1 MTIASMYL
9 SRILEFMIKTWK
21 NIVFIFASIAISTNI
36 FGKIELIDRVVAVVD
51 SGVIM
56 ESQLNARVEEILIRL
71 KSDKAELPPLNL
83 LEEQV
88 LDRLIIEEIQLQIAE
103 RAGIKISDSELNQ
116 TLSRVSAQNNL
127 SLDDFRIKLEEEGT
141 SYKSFRDTIR
151 KELIIQRV
159 QRGKVGAKIDISEQ
173 ELENFINSEEGKT
186 QLAEQ
191 YNVQHILLSVKSGL
205 TEEEVGEIQNNANSL
220 IERLNNGESF
230 EKLAASYSSGQNALE
245 GGFLGW
251 RTSAELPSL
260 FAQVVSELKVGE
272 VAQPVRSGA
281 GFHILKLTDKRG
293 NTVKFLDQTLARHIL
308 VQPSEIR
315 TEKQTEELIN
325 DIYTRLEDGEDFKQL
340 ARQFSEDPGSK
351 MDGGELGWSNPGDYD
366 PAFETTL
373 NATKIG
379 QVSQPVKSSFGWHI
393 IEVMDRR
400 NEDVSQEEQKNRAYQ
415 IIFKRKFEQELQST
429 LIELRAEAY
438 VDIKLTS

>member
-1 MTIASMYL
+1 MNQL
-9 SRILEFMIKTWK
+9 NILKTSFWTKK
-21 NIVFIFASIAISTNI
+21 NFFVLLVSLLASINI
-36 FGKIELIDRVVAVVD
+36 YSKIELIDRVVAVVD

-56 ESQLNARVEEILIRL
+56 ESQLNSRVEEILIRL
-71 KSDKAELPPLNL
+71 KSDTTELPPINL

-88 LDRLIIEEIQLQIAE
+88 LDRLIIEEIQLQLAD

-116 TLSRVSAQNNL
+116 TLSRVSSQNNL
-127 SLDDFRIKLEEEGT
+127 SLDDFRLKLEAEGT
-141 SYKSFRDTIR
+141 SYKSFRDTIK

-159 QRGKVGAKIDISEQ
+159 QRGRVGGKVDISEQ
-173 ELENFINSEEGKT
+173 EIENFINSEEGKS

-191 YNVQHILLSVKSGL
+191 YNVQHILLSVKSGS
-205 TEEEVGEIQNNANSL
+205 TEQQIEKIRNEANNL
-220 IERLNNGESF
+220 ITRLEGDESF
-230 EKLAASYSSGQNALE
+230 EKLAASYSSGQEALE

-260 FAQVVSELKVGE
+260 FANVVTELKIGE
-272 VAQPVRSGA
+272 VAQPLRSGA

-315 TEKQTEELIN
+315 TENQAEELIN
-325 DIYTRLEDGEDFKQL
+325 EIYERLTNGEDFKQL

-366 PAFETTL
+366 PVFEKTL
-373 NATKIG
+373 NATEIGKI
-379 QVSQPVKSSFGWHI
+379 SEPVQSSFGWHI
-393 IEVMDRR
+393 IEAMDRR

-438 VDIKLTS
+438 VDIKLTT

>member
-1 MTIASMYL
+1 MKKQKFTLTHKKSFLFLLL
-9 SRILEFMIKTWK
+9 SLFLSL
-21 NIVFIFASIAISTNI
+21 NINA
-36 FGKIELIDRVVAVVD
+36 KIELIDRVVAVVD

-56 ESQLNARVEEILIRL
+56 ESQLNSRVEEILLRL
-71 KSDKAELPPLNL
+71 KNDKAELPPLNL

-88 LDRLIIEEIQLQIAE
+88 LDRLIIEEIQLQLAE

-127 SLDDFRIKLEEEGT
+127 SLDDFRIKLEEEGS
-141 SYKSFRDTIR
+141 SYRSFRDTIR

-159 QRGKVGAKIDISEQ
+159 QRGKVGAKVDISEQ
-173 ELENFINSEEGKT
+173 EIENFINSEEGKS

-205 TEEEVGEIQNNANSL
+205 TEKEISEIENNANSL
-220 IERLNNGESF
+220 IERLDNGEGF

-251 RTSAELPSL
+251 RTSSELPSL
-260 FAQVVSELKVGE
+260 FAQVVTDLKVGT
-272 VAQPVRSGA
+272 VAKPFRSGA
-281 GFHILKLTDKRG
+281 GFHILKLSDKRG

-315 TEKQTEELIN
+315 TENQAKELIN
-325 DIYTRLEDGEDFKQL
+325 NIYERLSDGEDFKQL

-366 PAFETTL
+366 PVFEKTL
-373 NATKIG
+373 NATEIG
-379 QVSQPVKSSFGWHI
+379 KLSEPVQSSFGWHI
-393 IEVMDRR
+393 IEVLDRR

>member
-1 MTIASMYL
+1 MDLTKILLIKISM
-9 SRILEFMIKTWK
+9 KK
-21 NIVFIFASIAISTNI
+21 KIVFILLGFLISTNTYT
-36 FGKIELIDRVVAVVD
+36 KIELIDRVVAVVD

-56 ESQLNARVEEILIRL
+56 ESQLNSRVEEILIRL
-71 KSDKAELPPLNL
+71 KNDKAELPPLNL

-88 LDRLIIEEIQLQIAE
+88 LDRLIIEEIQLQLAD

-116 TLSRVSAQNNL
+116 TLSRVSSQNNL
-127 SLDDFRIKLEEEGT
+127 SLEEFRLKLEAEGT
-141 SYKSFRDTIR
+141 SYKSFRDTIK

-173 ELENFINSEEGKT
+173 ELENFINSEEGRT

-205 TEEEVGEIQNNANSL
+205 SEIEIEAIENEAVSL
-220 IERLNNGESF
+220 LERLENGESF
-230 EKLAASYSSGQNALE
+230 EKLAASYSAGQKALE

-260 FAQVVSELKVGE
+260 FAEVVTGLTVGE

-281 GFHILKLTDKRG
+281 GFHILKLTEKRG

-315 TEKQTEELIN
+315 TENQAEILIN
-325 DIYTRLEDGEDFKQL
+325 DIFKRLKEGEDFKQL

-366 PAFETTL
+366 PAFEMTL
-373 NATKIG
+373 NATEIG
-379 QVSQPVKSSFGWHI
+379 QLSEPVKSSFGWHI

-415 IIFKRKFEQELQST
+415 IIFKRKFDQELQST

>member
-1 MTIASMYL
+1 MYL
-9 SRILEFMIKTWK
+9 IKKLQTLIFGKKSILFFLCSF
-21 NIVFIFASIAISTNI
+21 VISTNI
-36 FGKIELIDRVVAVVD
+36 YSKIELIDRVVAVVD

-56 ESQLNARVEEILIRL
+56 ESQLNTRVEEILFRL

-88 LDRLIIEEIQLQIAE
+88 LDRLIIEEIQLQLAE
-103 RAGIKISDSELNQ
+103 RAGVKISDSELNQ

-127 SLDDFRIKLEEEGT
+127 SLEDFRIKLEEDGT
-141 SYKSFRDTIR
+141 SYKAFRDTIR

-159 QRGKVGAKIDISEQ
+159 QRGRVGSKVDISEQ
-173 ELENFINSEEGKT
+173 EIENFINSEEGKS

-205 TEEEVGEIQNNANSL
+205 TKVEIEAIENNANLL
-220 IERLNNGESF
+220 IKRLEDGESF
-230 EKLAASYSSGQNALE
+230 EKLAASYSSAQEALE

-260 FAQVVSELKVGE
+260 FAEVITELKVGD
-272 VAQPVRSGA
+272 VALPVRSGA
-281 GFHILKLTDKRG
+281 GFHILKLSDKRG

-315 TEKQTEELIN
+315 TENQARELIN
-325 DIYTRLEDGEDFKQL
+325 NIYERLSNGEDFKQL

-373 NATKIG
+373 NATEIG
-379 QVSQPVKSSFGWHI
+379 KLSKPVKSSFGWHV

>member
-1 MTIASMYL
+1 M
-9 SRILEFMIKTWK
+9 
-21 NIVFIFASIAISTNI
+21 
-36 FGKIELIDRVVAVVD
+36 
-51 SGVIM
+51 
-56 ESQLNARVEEILIRL
+56 QLA
-71 KSDKAELPPLNL
+71 D
-83 LEEQV
+83 
-88 LDRLIIEEIQLQIAE
+88 

-116 TLSRVSAQNNL
+116 TLSRVSSQNNL
-127 SLDDFRIKLEEEGT
+127 SLEDFRLKLEAEGT
-141 SYKSFRDTIR
+141 SYKSFRDTIK

-159 QRGKVGAKIDISEQ
+159 QRGRVGGKVDISEQ
-173 ELENFINSEEGKT
+173 EIENFINSEEGKS

-205 TEEEVGEIQNNANSL
+205 TEQQIEEIKDEANNL
-220 IERLNNGESF
+220 ITRLEGDESF
-230 EKLAASYSSGQNALE
+230 EKLATAYSSGQEALE

-260 FAQVVSELKVGE
+260 FANVVTELKVGE
-272 VAQPVRSGA
+272 VAQPLRSGA

-315 TEKQTEELIN
+315 TENQAKELIN
-325 DIYTRLEDGEDFKQL
+325 DIYERLTNGEDFKQL

-366 PAFETTL
+366 PIFEQTL
-373 NATKIG
+373 NATEIGKI
-379 QVSQPVKSSFGWHI
+379 SEPVQSSFGWHI
-393 IEVMDRR
+393 IEAMDRR

-438 VDIKLTS
+438 VDIKLTT

>member
-1 MTIASMYL
+1 MDLTKKL
-9 SRILEFMIKTWK
+9 FIKISIK
-21 NIVFIFASIAISTNI
+21 KRIVFILLGFLISTNTYT
-36 FGKIELIDRVVAVVD
+36 KIELIDRVVAVVD

-56 ESQLNARVEEILIRL
+56 ESQLNSRVEEILIRL
-71 KSDKAELPPLNL
+71 KNDKAELPPLNL

-88 LDRLIIEEIQLQIAE
+88 LDRLIIEEIQLQLAD

-116 TLSRVSAQNNL
+116 TLSRVSSQNNL
-127 SLDDFRIKLEEEGT
+127 SLEEFRLKLEAEGT
-141 SYKSFRDTIR
+141 SYKSFRDTIK

-173 ELENFINSEEGKT
+173 ELENFINSEEGRT

-205 TEEEVGEIQNNANSL
+205 SEIEIEAIENEAVSL
-220 IERLNNGESF
+220 LERLENGESF
-230 EKLAASYSSGQNALE
+230 EKLAASYSAGQKALE

-260 FAQVVSELKVGE
+260 FAEVVSGLTVGE

-315 TEKQTEELIN
+315 TENQAEVLIN
-325 DIYTRLEDGEDFKQL
+325 DIYKRLKEGEDFKQL

-366 PAFETTL
+366 PAFEMTL
-373 NATKIG
+373 NATEIG
-379 QVSQPVKSSFGWHI
+379 QLSEPIKSSFGWHI

-415 IIFKRKFEQELQST
+415 IIFKRKFDQELQST

>member
-1 MTIASMYL
+1 MDLTKKLLIKISMKK
-9 SRILEFMIKTWK
+9 R
-21 NIVFIFASIAISTNI
+21 IVFILLVFLISTNTYT
-36 FGKIELIDRVVAVVD
+36 KIELIDRVVAVVD

-56 ESQLNARVEEILIRL
+56 ESQLNSRVEEILIRL
-71 KSDKAELPPLNL
+71 KNDKAELPPLNL

-88 LDRLIIEEIQLQIAE
+88 LDRLIIEEIQLQLAD

-116 TLSRVSAQNNL
+116 TLSRVSSQNNL
-127 SLDDFRIKLEEEGT
+127 SLEEFRLKLEAEGT
-141 SYKSFRDTIR
+141 SYKSFRDTIK

-159 QRGKVGAKIDISEQ
+159 QRGKVGTKIDISEQ
-173 ELENFINSEEGKT
+173 ELENFINSEEGRT

-205 TEEEVGEIQNNANSL
+205 SEIEIEAIENEAVSL
-220 IERLNNGESF
+220 LERLENGESF
-230 EKLAASYSSGQNALE
+230 EKLAASYSAGQKALE

-260 FAQVVSELKVGE
+260 FAEVVSGLTVGE

-281 GFHILKLTDKRG
+281 GFHILKLTEKRG

-315 TEKQTEELIN
+315 TENQAEILIN
-325 DIYTRLEDGEDFKQL
+325 DIFKRLKEGEDFKQL

-366 PAFETTL
+366 PAFEMTL
-373 NATKIG
+373 NATEIG
-379 QVSQPVKSSFGWHI
+379 QLSEPIKSSFGWHI

-415 IIFKRKFEQELQST
+415 IIFKRKFDQELQST

>member
-1 MTIASMYL
+1 MDLTKKL
-9 SRILEFMIKTWK
+9 LIKISIK
-21 NIVFIFASIAISTNI
+21 KRIVFILLGFLISTNI
-36 FGKIELIDRVVAVVD
+36 YTKIELIDRVVAVVD

-56 ESQLNARVEEILIRL
+56 ESQLNSRVEEILIRL
-71 KSDKAELPPLNL
+71 KNDKAELPPLNL

-88 LDRLIIEEIQLQIAE
+88 LDRLIIEEIQLQLAD

-116 TLSRVSAQNNL
+116 TLSRVSSQNNL
-127 SLDDFRIKLEEEGT
+127 SLEEFRLKLEAEGT
-141 SYKSFRDTIR
+141 SYKSFRDTIK

-173 ELENFINSEEGKT
+173 ELENFINSEEGRT

-205 TEEEVGEIQNNANSL
+205 SEIEIEAIEDEAVSL
-220 IERLNNGESF
+220 LERLENGESF
-230 EKLAASYSSGQNALE
+230 EKLAASYSAGQKALE

-260 FAQVVSELKVGE
+260 FAEVVSGLTVGE

-315 TEKQTEELIN
+315 TENQAEVLIN
-325 DIYTRLEDGEDFKQL
+325 DIYKRLKEGEDFKQL

-366 PAFETTL
+366 PAFEMTL
-373 NATKIG
+373 NATEIG
-379 QVSQPVKSSFGWHI
+379 QLSEPIKSSFGWHI

-415 IIFKRKFEQELQST
+415 IIFKRKFDQELQST

>member
-1 MTIASMYL
+1 MVNMY
-9 SRILEFMIKTWK
+9 FIKPHK
-21 NIVFIFASIAISTNI
+21 IIISSKKSFLFIFASLFLSLNI
-36 FGKIELIDRVVAVVD
+36 YSKIELIDRVIAVVD

-56 ESQLNARVEEILIRL
+56 ESQLNSRVEEILLRL
-71 KSDKAELPPLNL
+71 KNDKAELPPLNL

-88 LDRLIIEEIQLQIAE
+88 LDRLIIEEIQLQLAE

-127 SLDDFRIKLEEEGT
+127 SLDDFRIKLEEEGS
-141 SYKSFRDTIR
+141 SYRSFRDTIR

-159 QRGKVGAKIDISEQ
+159 QRGKVGAKVDISEQ
-173 ELENFINSEEGKT
+173 EIENFINSEEGKS

-205 TEEEVGEIQNNANSL
+205 TEGEIAEIENNANL
-220 IERLNNGESF
+220 LLERLGNGESF

-260 FAQVVSELKVGE
+260 FAQVVTDLKVGS
-272 VAQPVRSGA
+272 VAQPIRSGA
-281 GFHILKLTDKRG
+281 GFHILKLSDKRG

-315 TEKQTEELIN
+315 TENQAEELIN
-325 DIYTRLEDGEDFKQL
+325 DIYRRLSDGEDFKQL

-351 MDGGELGWSNPGDYD
+351 MDGGELGWSNPGEYD
-366 PAFETTL
+366 PVFEMTL
-373 NATKIG
+373 NATEIG
-379 QVSQPVKSSFGWHI
+379 NLSEPVKSSFGWHV

-415 IIFKRKFEQELQST
+415 IIFQRKFEQELQST

>member
-1 MTIASMYL
+1 MDLTK
-9 SRILEFMIKTWK
+9 ILLIMISIKKRT
-21 NIVFIFASIAISTNI
+21 VFILLGFLVSTNTYT
-36 FGKIELIDRVVAVVD
+36 KIELIDRVVAVVD

-56 ESQLNARVEEILIRL
+56 ESQLNSRVEEILIRL
-71 KSDKAELPPLNL
+71 KNDKAELPPLNL

-88 LDRLIIEEIQLQIAE
+88 LDRLIIEEIQLQLAD

-116 TLSRVSAQNNL
+116 TLSRVSSQNNL
-127 SLDDFRIKLEEEGT
+127 SLEEFRLKLEAEGT
-141 SYKSFRDTIR
+141 SYKSFRDTIK

-173 ELENFINSEEGKT
+173 ELENFINSEEGRT

-191 YNVQHILLSVKSGL
+191 YNVQHILLPVKSGL
-205 TEEEVGEIQNNANSL
+205 SEIEIETIENEAISL
-220 IERLNNGESF
+220 LERLESGESF
-230 EKLAASYSSGQNALE
+230 EKLAASYSAGQKALE

-260 FAQVVSELKVGE
+260 FTEVVTGLTVGE
-272 VAQPVRSGA
+272 VAQPIRSGA

-315 TEKQTEELIN
+315 TENQTKMLIN
-325 DIYTRLEDGEDFKQL
+325 DIYNRLKEGEDFKQL

-366 PAFETTL
+366 PAFEMTL
-373 NATKIG
+373 NATEIG
-379 QVSQPVKSSFGWHI
+379 QLSEPVKSSFGWHI

-415 IIFKRKFEQELQST
+415 IIFKRKFDQELQST

>member
-1 MTIASMYL
+1 MNQLNILKTSFWTRKNIFVLLVSLLASM
-9 SRILEFMIKTWK
+9 
-21 NIVFIFASIAISTNI
+21 NI
-36 FGKIELIDRVVAVVD
+36 FSKIELIDRVVAVVD

-56 ESQLNARVEEILIRL
+56 ESQLNSRVEEILIRL
-71 KSDKAELPPLNL
+71 KSDTTELPPINL

-88 LDRLIIEEIQLQIAE
+88 LDRLIIEEIQLQLAD

-116 TLSRVSAQNNL
+116 TLSRVSSQNNL
-127 SLDDFRIKLEEEGT
+127 SLEDFRLKLEAEGT
-141 SYKSFRDTIR
+141 SYKSFRDTIK

-159 QRGKVGAKIDISEQ
+159 QRGRVGGKVDISEQ
-173 ELENFINSEEGKT
+173 EIENFINSEEGKS

-205 TEEEVGEIQNNANSL
+205 TEQQIEEIKDEANNL
-220 IERLNNGESF
+220 ITRLEGDESF
-230 EKLAASYSSGQNALE
+230 EKLATAYSSGQEALE

-260 FAQVVSELKVGE
+260 FADVVTELKVGE
-272 VAQPVRSGA
+272 VAQPLRSGA

-315 TEKQTEELIN
+315 TENQAEELIN
-325 DIYTRLEDGEDFKQL
+325 DIYERLTNGEDFKQL

-366 PAFETTL
+366 PIFEKTL
-373 NATKIG
+373 NATEIGKI
-379 QVSQPVKSSFGWHI
+379 SEPVQSSFGWHI
-393 IEVMDRR
+393 IEAMDRR

-438 VDIKLTS
+438 VDIKLTT

>member
-1 MTIASMYL
+1 MTIATMNLINVLKSL
-9 SRILEFMIKTWK
+9 LGNKRLFLLVTSLLTSSA
-21 NIVFIFASIAISTNI
+21 VFS
-36 FGKIELIDRVVAVVD
+36 KIELIDRIVAVVD
-51 SGVIM
+51 SGVVM
-56 ESQLNARVEEILIRL
+56 ESQLNSRVEEILMRL
-71 KSDKAELPPLNL
+71 DSDKAELPPLNL

-88 LDRLIIEEIQLQIAE
+88 LDRLIIEEIQMQIAE

-116 TLSRVSAQNNL
+116 TLSRVSGQNNL
-127 SLDDFRIKLEEEGT
+127 SLEDFRIKLESEGT
-141 SYKSFRDTIR
+141 SYRSFRDTIR

-173 ELENFINSEEGKT
+173 EIENFINSEEGES

-205 TEEEVGEIQNNANSL
+205 TENEIEEIQKNAESL
-220 IERLNNGESF
+220 VLRLNNNENF

-260 FAQVVSELKVGE
+260 FAEVVSNLKVGE
-272 VAQPVRSGA
+272 IASPVRSGA
-281 GFHILKLTDKRG
+281 GFHILKLSNKRG
-293 NTVKFLDQTLARHIL
+293 STVKFLDQTLARHIL

-315 TEKQTEELIN
+315 TENQAKDLIDN
-325 DIYTRLEDGEDFKQL
+325 IYERIKAGEDFKQL
-340 ARQFSEDPGSK
+340 ARQFSEDPGTK
-351 MDGGELGWSNPGDYD
+351 MDGGELGWSNPGEFD
-366 PAFETTL
+366 PEFEKTL
-373 NATKIG
+373 DATEIG
-379 QVSQPVKSSFGWHI
+379 QLSEPVKSSFGWHV

-415 IIFKRKFEQELQST
+415 IIYKRKFEQELQST

-438 VDIKLTS
+438 VDIKLNS

>member
-1 MTIASMYL
+1 MPMNQTISLKIAKTL
-9 SRILEFMIKTWK
+9 LKRIYFVIGLFLISF
-21 NIVFIFASIAISTNI
+21 NLIA
-36 FGKIELIDRVVAVVD
+36 KIELLDRVVAVVD
-51 SGVIM
+51 SGIIM
-56 ESQLNARVEEILIRL
+56 ESQLNSRVEEILVRL

-88 LDRLIIEEIQLQIAE
+88 LDRLIIEEIQLQLAE

-116 TLSRVSAQNNL
+116 TLARVASQNNL
-127 SLDDFRIKLEEEGT
+127 SLEDFRIKLEGEGT

-159 QRGKVGAKIDISEQ
+159 QRGKVGSKIDISEQ

-191 YNVQHILLSVKSGL
+191 YNVQHILLAVKSGSSEL
-205 TEEEVGEIQNNANSL
+205 ETTEIKNNAESL
-220 IERLNNGESF
+220 IKRINDGENF

-251 RTSAELPSL
+251 RSSAELPSL
-260 FAQVVSELKVGE
+260 FADAVLDMKVGE
-272 VAQPVRSGA
+272 VSSPLKSGA
-281 GFHILKLTDKRG
+281 GFHILKLIDKRG

-315 TEKQTEELIN
+315 TENQAKELIN
-325 DIYTRLEDGEDFKQL
+325 SIYQRLVEGEDFKQL

-366 PAFETTL
+366 PAFEQTL
-373 NATKIG
+373 NATEIG
-379 QVSQPVKSSFGWHI
+379 QLSEPVKSSFGWHI

-438 VDIKLTS
+438 VDIKLST

>member
-1 MTIASMYL
+1 MYL
-9 SRILEFMIKTWK
+9 IKKLQTLIFGKKSILFFLCSF
-21 NIVFIFASIAISTNI
+21 VISTNI
-36 FGKIELIDRVVAVVD
+36 YSKIELIDRVVAVVD

-56 ESQLNARVEEILIRL
+56 ESQLNTRVEEILFRL

-88 LDRLIIEEIQLQIAE
+88 LDRLIIEEIQLQLAE
-103 RAGIKISDSELNQ
+103 RAGVKISDSELNQ

-127 SLDDFRIKLEEEGT
+127 SLEDFRIKLEEDGT
-141 SYKSFRDTIR
+141 SYKAFRDTIR

-159 QRGKVGAKIDISEQ
+159 QRGRVGSKVDISEQ
-173 ELENFINSEEGKT
+173 EIENFINSEEGKS

-205 TEEEVGEIQNNANSL
+205 TKVEIEAIENNANLL
-220 IERLNNGESF
+220 IKRLEDGESF
-230 EKLAASYSSGQNALE
+230 EKLAASYSSAQEALE

-260 FAQVVSELKVGE
+260 FAEVITELKVGD
-272 VAQPVRSGA
+272 VALPVRSGA
-281 GFHILKLTDKRG
+281 GFHILKLSDKRG

-315 TEKQTEELIN
+315 TENQAQELIN
-325 DIYTRLEDGEDFKQL
+325 NIYERLSNGEDFKQL

-373 NATKIG
+373 NATEIG
-379 QVSQPVKSSFGWHI
+379 KLSKPVKSSFGWHV

-415 IIFKRKFEQELQST
+415 IIYKRKFEQELQST

>member
-1 MTIASMYL
+1 MDLTKILLIKISMKK
-9 SRILEFMIKTWK
+9 RIVIILLGFL
-21 NIVFIFASIAISTNI
+21 ISTNTYT
-36 FGKIELIDRVVAVVD
+36 KIELIDRVVAVVD

-56 ESQLNARVEEILIRL
+56 ESQLNSRVEEILIRL
-71 KSDKAELPPLNL
+71 KNDKAELPPLNL

-88 LDRLIIEEIQLQIAE
+88 LDRLIIEEIQLQLAD

-116 TLSRVSAQNNL
+116 TLSRVSSQNNL
-127 SLDDFRIKLEEEGT
+127 SLEEFRLKLEAEGT
-141 SYKSFRDTIR
+141 SYKSFRDTIK

-173 ELENFINSEEGKT
+173 ELENFINSEEGRT

-191 YNVQHILLSVKSGL
+191 YYVQHILLSVKSGL
-205 TEEEVGEIQNNANSL
+205 SEIEIEAIENEAVSL
-220 IERLNNGESF
+220 LERLENGESF
-230 EKLAASYSSGQNALE
+230 EKLAASYSAGQKALE

-260 FAQVVSELKVGE
+260 FAEVVTGLTVGE

-281 GFHILKLTDKRG
+281 GFHILKLTEKRG

-315 TEKQTEELIN
+315 TENQAEILIN
-325 DIYTRLEDGEDFKQL
+325 DIFKRLKEGEDFKQL

-366 PAFETTL
+366 PAFEMTL
-373 NATKIG
+373 NATEIG
-379 QVSQPVKSSFGWHI
+379 QLSEPVKSSFGWHI

-415 IIFKRKFEQELQST
+415 IIFKRKFDQELQST

>member
-1 MTIASMYL
+1 MNQTISLKIAKTL
-9 SRILEFMIKTWK
+9 LKRIYFVIGLFLISF
-21 NIVFIFASIAISTNI
+21 NLIA
-36 FGKIELIDRVVAVVD
+36 KIELLDRVVAVVD
-51 SGVIM
+51 SGIIM
-56 ESQLNARVEEILIRL
+56 ESQLNSRVEEILVRL

-88 LDRLIIEEIQLQIAE
+88 LDRLIIEEIQLQLAE

-116 TLSRVSAQNNL
+116 TLARVASQNNL
-127 SLDDFRIKLEEEGT
+127 SLEDFRIKLEGEGT

-159 QRGKVGAKIDISEQ
+159 QRGKVGSKIDISEQ

-191 YNVQHILLSVKSGL
+191 YNVQHILLAVKSGSSEL
-205 TEEEVGEIQNNANSL
+205 ETTEIKNNAESL
-220 IERLNNGESF
+220 IKRINDGENF

-251 RTSAELPSL
+251 RSSAELPSL
-260 FAQVVSELKVGE
+260 FADAVLDMKVGE
-272 VAQPVRSGA
+272 VSSPLKSGA
-281 GFHILKLTDKRG
+281 GFHILKLIDKRG

-315 TEKQTEELIN
+315 TENQAKELIN
-325 DIYTRLEDGEDFKQL
+325 SIYQRLVEGEDFKQL

-366 PAFETTL
+366 PAFEQTL
-373 NATKIG
+373 NATEIG
-379 QVSQPVKSSFGWHI
+379 QLSEPVKSSFGWHI

-438 VDIKLTS
+438 VDIKLST

>member
-1 MTIASMYL
+1 M
-9 SRILEFMIKTWK
+9 
-21 NIVFIFASIAISTNI
+21 NI
-36 FGKIELIDRVVAVVD
+36 FSKIELIDRVVAVVD

-56 ESQLNARVEEILIRL
+56 ESQLNSRVEEILIRL
-71 KSDKAELPPLNL
+71 KSDTTELPPINL

-88 LDRLIIEEIQLQIAE
+88 LDRLIIEEIQLQLAD

-116 TLSRVSAQNNL
+116 TLSRVSSQNNL
-127 SLDDFRIKLEEEGT
+127 SLEDFRLKLEAEGT
-141 SYKSFRDTIR
+141 SYKSFRDTIK

-159 QRGKVGAKIDISEQ
+159 QRGRVGGKVDISEQ
-173 ELENFINSEEGKT
+173 EIENFINSEEGKS

-205 TEEEVGEIQNNANSL
+205 TEQQIEEIKDEANNL
-220 IERLNNGESF
+220 ITRLEGDESF
-230 EKLAASYSSGQNALE
+230 EKLAASYSSGQEALE

-251 RTSAELPSL
+251 RTAAELPSL
-260 FAQVVSELKVGE
+260 FANVVTELKVGE
-272 VAQPVRSGA
+272 VAQPLRSGA

-315 TEKQTEELIN
+315 TENQAEELIN
-325 DIYTRLEDGEDFKQL
+325 DIYERLTNGEDFKQL

-366 PAFETTL
+366 PVFEKTL
-373 NATKIG
+373 NATEIGKI
-379 QVSQPVKSSFGWHI
+379 SEPVQSSFGWHI
-393 IEVMDRR
+393 IEAMDRR

-438 VDIKLTS
+438 VDIKLTT